1 MAESELDR
9 AAAEYA
15 SQASPFAGLQDFLLN
30 RPVFDR
36 GAGPTPTT
44 PTLRTLDFADDA
56 AKNQAQRYREML
68 AEQKAEQ
75 EALLNERFEDLIQR
89 QRDADSGQTA
99 AREAAISKLDELQNQ
114 ARERGLTD
122 LADRLG
128 QAREAGFDE
137 LENLTREAREQGL
150 GDLEAALT
158 EAQQAGQA
166 QIIQA
171 QEASEARQISA
182 RDAALAE
189 LRQEVEQETASAA
202 AAQAAERSE
211 VVKALEER
219 LTGVKES
226 LQAESETLKAQGIEE
241 RANIKAEQQKLV
253 DTLQSNIDKAK
264 EELADSQQR
273 VKEAQ
278 DQAIGSLEDRQTSL
292 IDDVKS
298 RISDLGS
305 TLTDTKQEINQEL
318 DRRDEQLTGSQKAAA
333 EAVQGEIDSVRNDL
347 VAIQSNIEAET
358 KSQTDALRTER
369 ENLLGNIENSV
380 AVLKGNIE
388 GLPIEDIQARLNEL
402 KTETDNLV
410 GTASEQRQ
418 DLFRQIEALKEGQ
431 ISEGQVSESIQNA
444 LRDGTL
450 TPEQIDSALDNLRAE
465 LGDARSAEIENLRA
479 ATETGRADLSSQ
491 ISALNN
497 ALEGRASAEDLA
509 RLQRAFEGR
518 GQDLGRVTEALQ
530 QGVTQRGSL
539 RETIE
544 ALRSDFEGRGQDLS
558 RVTDA
563 LQQGVTQRGSLRET
577 IEALR
582 SDFEGR
588 GQDLGRVTDA
598 LQQGVTQ
605 RGTLGEQIQALQA
618 AQLDPAK
625 IEQQRA
631 AAITGAIDPISQQ
644 IEQLRG
650 EIPQQQ
656 QIDVDALRQQIRDEI
671 MGSLPPQRVAQPVV
685 SAGVGADG
693 MPSSQSSVVEPDM
706 GGYDTAASMNVSDG
720 RADQMGYFDN
730 YQNRGGTRP
739 AAPVAAPQVAVAPPP
754 QVAVAPPPQVAATTP
769 PSVAVAAP
777 PPVQPIAGVA
787 GIPQQTLFD
796 PMSLRFPNMR
806 MR

>member
-189 LRQEVEQETASAA
+189 LRQEVEQERASAA

-347 VAIQSNIEAET
+347 VSIQSDIEAET

-544 ALRSDFEGRGQDLS
+544 ALRSDFEGRGQDL
-558 RVTDA
+558 
-563 LQQGVTQRGSLRET
+563 
-577 IEALR
+577 
-582 SDFEGR
+582 
-588 GQDLGRVTDA
+588 GRVTDA

-625 IEQQRA
+625 IEQQRQ

-754 QVAVAPPPQVAATTP
+754 QVAIAPPPQVAATTP

>member
-89 QRDADSGQTA
+89 QRDAESGQTA

-347 VAIQSNIEAET
+347 VAIQSDIEAET

-544 ALRSDFEGRGQDLS
+544 ALRSDFEGRGQDL
-558 RVTDA
+558 
-563 LQQGVTQRGSLRET
+563 
-577 IEALR
+577 
-582 SDFEGR
+582 
-588 GQDLGRVTDA
+588 GRVTDA

-625 IEQQRA
+625 IEQQRQ

-754 QVAVAPPPQVAATTP
+754 QVAIAPPPQVAATTP

-787 GIPQQTLFD
+787 GIPKQTLFD

>member
-56 AKNQAQRYREML
+56 AKNQAQQYREML

-89 QRDADSGQTA
+89 QRDAESGQTA

-347 VAIQSNIEAET
+347 VAIQSDIEAET

-563 LQQGVTQRGSLRET
+563 LQQGVTQRG
-577 IEALR
+577 
-582 SDFEGR
+582 
-588 GQDLGRVTDA
+588 
-598 LQQGVTQ
+598 
-605 RGTLGEQIQALQA
+605 TLGEQIQALQA

-754 QVAVAPPPQVAATTP
+754 QVAIAPPPQVAATTP

-787 GIPQQTLFD
+787 GIPKQTLFD

>member
-89 QRDADSGQTA
+89 QRDAESGQTA

-563 LQQGVTQRGSLRET
+563 LQQGVTQRG
-577 IEALR
+577 
-582 SDFEGR
+582 
-588 GQDLGRVTDA
+588 
-598 LQQGVTQ
+598 
-605 RGTLGEQIQALQA
+605 TLGEQIQALQA

-625 IEQQRA
+625 IEQQRQ

-754 QVAVAPPPQVAATTP
+754 QVAIAPPPQVAATTP

-787 GIPQQTLFD
+787 GIPKQTLFD

>member
-9 AAAEYA
+9 AAAEYGSA
-15 SQASPFAGLQDFLLN
+15 ASPYSALQDFLIN

-36 GAGPTPTT
+36 GVRAAPTT
-44 PTLRTLDFADDA
+44 PTLRSLDFAEDET
-56 AKNQAQRYREML
+56 QRQEQQYREML

-75 EALLNERFEDLIQR
+75 DALLNERFEDLIQR
-89 QRDADSGQTA
+89 QRDAESGQTA

-166 QIIQA
+166 QITQA

-189 LRQEVEQETASAA
+189 LRQEVGQETASAA

-253 DTLQSNIDKAK
+253 DTLQSNIDKARD
-264 EELADSQQR
+264 ELADSQQK

-333 EAVQGEIDSVRNDL
+333 EAIQGEINSVRNDL
-347 VAIQSNIEAET
+347 VTIQGDIETET
-358 KSQTDALRTER
+358 KAQTDALRMER
-369 ENLLGNIENSV
+369 ETLLGNIENSV
-380 AVLKGNIE
+380 EVLQGNIE
-388 GLPIEDIQARLNEL
+388 GLPIEEIQARLDSL
-402 KTETDNLV
+402 KTEADDFV

-418 DLFRQIEALKEGQ
+418 DLFQKIEALKEGQ
-431 ISEGQVSESIQNA
+431 ISQGQVSESIQNA

-450 TPEQIDSALDNLRAE
+450 SPDQINSALDNLRTE
-465 LGDARSAEIENLRA
+465 LGEARAADIENLRA
-479 ATETGRADLSSQ
+479 VTETGRADLSSQ

-497 ALEGRASAEDLA
+497 ALEGRASAEDLQLLEKA
-509 RLQRAFEGR
+509 LGEQAAGLGAAGEERAELIRQIGLLEEQGITQEDLEAALEGR
-518 GQDLGRVTEALQ
+518 ASLADIEALQ
-530 QGVTQRGSL
+530 AALEGRASAADLESLRGDYQATGRLVEEALQSGQTQREGL
-539 RETIE
+539 E
-544 ALRSDFEGRGQDLS
+544 ARIQDL
-558 RVTDA
+558 
-563 LQQGVTQRGSLRET
+563 QQ
-577 IEALR
+577 
-582 SDFEGR
+582 
-588 GQDLGRVTDA
+588 
-598 LQQGVTQ
+598 
-605 RGTLGEQIQALQA
+605 
-618 AQLDPAK
+618 AQLDPAQ
-625 IEQQRA
+625 IEQQRQ

-644 IEQLRG
+644 IEALQG
-650 EIPQQQ
+650 SIPQ
-656 QIDVDALRQQIRDEI
+656 QIDVEALRQQITDEI
-671 MGSLPPQRVAQPVV
+671 MGKMPTAPTVAPNV
-685 SAGVGADG
+685 SAGITAGGDGYTGYTRGSTGWNMSDG
-693 MPSSQSSVVEPDM
+693 M
-706 GGYDTAASMNVSDG
+706 
-720 RADQMGYFDN
+720 ADAMGYIPAGSVQDQIDYADN
-730 YQNRGGTRP
+730 YQGRGGTRP
-739 AAPVAAPQVAVAPPP
+739 AAPAAAPQVAITPPP

-769 PSVAVAAP
+769 PPVAVAPP

-787 GIPQQTLFD
+787 GIPQQNLFD
-796 PMSLRFPNMR
+796 PMSIGFRNMR

>member
-36 GAGPTPTT
+36 GAGPAPTT

-56 AKNQAQRYREML
+56 AKNQAQQYREML

-75 EALLNERFEDLIQR
+75 EALLESRFADLIAQ
-89 QRDADSGQTA
+89 QQESEKGITT
-99 AREAAISKLDELQNQ
+99 AREAALANLRDTLQ
-114 ARERGLTD
+114 E
-122 LADRLG
+122 
-128 QAREAGFDE
+128 
-137 LENLTREAREQGL
+137 
-150 GDLEAALT
+150 
-158 EAQQAGQA
+158 
-166 QIIQA
+166 
-171 QEASEARQISA
+171 
-182 RDAALAE
+182 
-189 LRQEVEQETASAA
+189 ETASAA

-211 VVKALEER
+211 VVKALEDR
-219 LTGVKES
+219 LAGVKES

-241 RANIKAEQQKLV
+241 RADIKAEQQKLV

-347 VAIQSNIEAET
+347 VSIQSDIEAET

-518 GQDLGRVTEALQ
+518 GQDL
-530 QGVTQRGSL
+530 S
-539 RETIE
+539 
-544 ALRSDFEGRGQDLS
+544 
-558 RVTDA
+558 
-563 LQQGVTQRGSLRET
+563 
-577 IEALR
+577 
-582 SDFEGR
+582 
-588 GQDLGRVTDA
+588 RVTDA

-618 AQLDPAK
+618 AQLDPAQ
-625 IEQQRA
+625 IEQQRQ

-754 QVAVAPPPQVAATTP
+754 QVAIAPPPQVAATTP

-787 GIPQQTLFD
+787 GIPKQTLFD